1 MGIINVLPL
10 EISNKIA
17 AGEVVERPASVI
29 KELVENAIDAGST
42 RISVEIKNGG
52 VTYMR
57 VTDNGCGMS
66 VADAK
71 EAFKR
76 HATSKIKTE
85 ADLDAIYTLGFRG
98 EALSSIGAVS
108 KVELYTKR
116 KEDESGVCVTCFGGE
131 VQEAAEAGTPDGTT
145 FVVNTLFYNTPARMR
160 FLKRDATE
168 AAAITDIM
176 ERFILSHPEISF
188 SYIVEGKEKY
198 NTSGDGKLE
207 NCIFA
212 IYGKN
217 YAKSVIPVDYT
228 DEWVKITGL
237 IGKGDTARPNRNY
250 QSYFVNGR
258 YIKSPLLMKA
268 VEEAYKNQVM
278 IGKYPMVVLNI
289 EINPQFTDI
298 NVHPTKLE
306 VKFSNESEIYRSV
319 YHGVKNALYALPN
332 VPQIERKATVKTE
345 FVADT
350 AKVSSQE
357 EISAPIK
364 IEEKP
369 VKTTSVYE
377 PTAGSA
383 WNAVEVDK
391 KCDAPKPVVEK
402 KKLTTY
408 KMDTSPEYFHEKQK
422 ECNRE
427 ADLKKIEYYNMVAEN
442 LEKSKYEEENTLEV
456 KKEVWGFDTEN
467 IRVVGQIFDS
477 YIIAESGDTMIVADQ
492 HAAHERLKY
501 EALLKEISTKTI
513 TPQILMFP
521 VICDLSPSEYVCYL
535 ENEQEFADMGF
546 EIESFGSNSLL
557 IRATPEALDEDELKH
572 AVIEIIG
579 NFAANKTS
587 AITEKTQRALYTIAC
602 KSAVKANHKFDNL
615 QLEKLLKEVFALE
628 NINTCPHGR
637 PIIISMTKKELEK
650 EFKRIL

>member
-1 MGIINVLPL
+1 MGIVNVLPL

-66 VADAK
+66 KSDAT

-85 ADLDAIYTLGFRG
+85 EDLDAIYTLGFRG

-116 KEDESGVCVTCFGGE
+116 KEDETGVCVTCFGGE
-131 VQEAAEAGTPDGTT
+131 IHEATEAGTPDGTT

-217 YAKSVIPVDYT
+217 YAKSVISVDYA

-237 IGKGDTARPNRNY
+237 IGRGDTARPNRNY

-289 EINPQFTDI
+289 EINPKFTDI

-332 VPQIERKATVKTE
+332 VPQIERRTTVKTE
-345 FVADT
+345 FVADK
-350 AKVSSQE
+350 ARVSSQE
-357 EISAPIK
+357 EIEIPAK

-369 VKTTSVYE
+369 KRQEKVYE
-377 PTAGSA
+377 PVAGNA
-383 WNAVEVDK
+383 WGLGEMDE
-391 KCDAPKPVVEK
+391 KCEAPKPVVEK

-408 KMDTSPEYFHEKQK
+408 KADVSPEYFREKQK

-427 ADLKKIEYYNMVAEN
+427 ADIKKIEFYSMVAEN
-442 LEKSKYEEENTLEV
+442 VEKSKYEEETKPSV
-456 KKEVWGFDTEN
+456 KETWGFDTEN

-477 YIIAESGDTMIVADQ
+477 FILAESGDTMIVADQ

-501 EALLKEISTKTI
+501 EALIKELATKTV
-513 TPQILMFP
+513 TPQMLMIP

-535 ENEQEFADMGF
+535 ENEQEFCDMGF

-557 IRATPEALDEDELKH
+557 IRATPEALDEDELKQV
-572 AVIEIIG
+572 VIEIIG
-579 NFAANKTS
+579 NFADNKAS

-637 PIIISMTKKELEK
+637 PIIITMTKKELEK